1 VLTTMR
7 FHDEVRDAK
16 DVPGGKGR
24 KPQKQAL
31 DQAVAIIDG
40 LSTDWNPGS
49 YTDCYRERLKR
60 VIDRKRKGAKIEAPK
75 PEKEP
80 KSAPDLMAAL
90 EATLE
95 RVKAGDSAAEV
106 RDERE
111 EALAAAAED

>member
-1 VLTTMR
+1 V
-7 FHDEVRDAK
+7 
-16 DVPGGKGR
+16 
-24 KPQKQAL
+24 L
-31 DQAVAIIDG
+31 DQAVAIVEG
-40 LSTDWNPGS
+40 LAAEWDPES
-49 YTDCYRERLKR
+49 YTDCYRERLKN

-75 PEKEP
+75 AESEP

-95 RVKAGDSAAEV
+95 RVKAGDSAGEI